1 MEEDVGYSS
10 LDMNKVLEDI
20 ENGKIRLPNFQR
32 DFRWERSNITELIIS
47 LLNGYPIGVLLFWDV
62 RGVGKENR
70 LASRLFEGVDKD
82 KEELSSEEYL
92 VLDGQQ
98 RLTSLYQLFYKEFV
112 KTKGNREI
120 KFFLNLEKIQNKKI
134 DDCVESYSKKDIQRK
149 RLDQPEEQMKNHLLP
164 LNIILSDKVHDWIRG
179 YMKYWPGKEGS
190 GNADEATK
198 MASFHKT
205 FLSEGK
211 PIHNLKNYKLH
222 VIKLKYRN
230 LDAIATIFEKL
241 NTTGLPLNIFEIL
254 TAKFYGTMNLRNKWE
269 ETKKKYDSIKSFT
282 KDEKDNSLAILI
294 LKAILLKKSIEEN
307 DKSLECKRKNLLKDL
322 TSEDIEKYWDKCA
335 EFLHRSLNTLKGEYG
350 CPSLRYLPY
359 STILVPFS
367 LAVDFIENK
376 LPPERRKAAYRKLER
391 WYWASVFSERYDS
404 GTDTKSKT
412 DINEIIEWINDDR
425 KIPEAIREFDTRSI
439 DLEEVTRGARFT
451 GILNIIIKRG
461 AKDFLTGKSI
471 GMLISDKPREV
482 NVHHLFPRKWV
493 KEENKKL
500 RDSIL
505 NKTLLGSETNRKIGD
520 GMPSTYIRDIMG
532 YNREII
538 EDLKGHLIPPD
549 EFMADDFDGFIKK
562 RKELIIREIERL
574 VEPVKG
580 ST

>member
-322 TSEDIEKYWDKCA
+322 TSEDIEKYWNKCA
-335 EFLHRSLNTLKGEYG
+335 EFLHRSLNMLKGEYG

-461 AKDFLTGKSI
+461 AKDFLTGESI
-471 GMLISDKPREV
+471 GVLISDKPREV

-574 VEPVKG
+574 VEPV
-580 ST
+580 

>member
-1 MEEDVGYSS
+1 MEDVGYSS
-10 LDMNKVLEDI
+10 LDMSGVLEDI

-120 KFFLNLEKIQNKKI
+120 KFFLDLNEIQNKKI
-134 DDCVESYSKKDIQRK
+134 DDCVKSYSKKDIQRK

-164 LNIILSDKVHDWIRG
+164 LNIILSDKLHDWIRG
-179 YMKYWPGKEGS
+179 YMKYWPSKEGS

-198 MASFHKT
+198 MASFNKE
-205 FLSEGK
+205 FLSKGK

-222 VIKLKYRN
+222 VIKLEYRD
-230 LDAIATIFEKL
+230 LDAVATIFEKL

-269 ETKKKYDSIKSFT
+269 KTKKDYDSIKSFT

-307 DKSLECKRKNLLKDL
+307 DKSLECKRKNLLNNL

-335 EFLHRSLNTLKGEYG
+335 EFLHRSLNMLKGNYG

-367 LAVDFIENK
+367 LAMDFIENK

-425 KIPEAIREFDTRSI
+425 KIPEAIREFDIRFI

-471 GMLISDKPREV
+471 GVLISDKPREV
-482 NVHHLFPRKWV
+482 NVHHLFPKKWV

-520 GMPSTYIRDIMG
+520 GMPSTYIRDIME

-549 EFMADDFDGFIKK
+549 EFMRDDFDGFIKK

-580 ST
+580 FT